1 MAAGFLRRRGLET
14 GVHSET
20 QACDAGEYEE
30 RGSLPADRAADDLLR
45 LLDDGGE
52 MVGAFQALGIKLVD
66 VLRTR
71 GARGEPA
78 AG

>member
-1 MAAGFLRRRGLET
+1 MAHKVPKTAGSWSKAF
-14 GVHSET
+14 HK
-20 QACDAGEYEE
+20 
-30 RGSLPADRAADDLLR
+30 RGSLPAERAADDLLR

-52 MVGAFQALGIKLVD
+52 MVGAFQALGIKFVD
-66 VLRTR
+66 VLRAR